1 MLHTF
6 PNRFSKALPSVN
18 ISLERTK
25 IIFIKNDTWNNFR
38 DTYLKTFQYAHDYFS
53 SYYTIIS
60 LKMLILLTR
69 ARY

>member
-6 PNRFSKALPSVN
+6 PNRSSKTLPSVN
-18 ISLERTK
+18 VSLERTK
-25 IIFIKNDTWNNFR
+25 NIFINNDTWNNFR
-38 DTYLKTFQYAHDYFS
+38 DTYLKIFQYTHDYFT

-60 LKMLILLTR
+60 VKMLILLTY